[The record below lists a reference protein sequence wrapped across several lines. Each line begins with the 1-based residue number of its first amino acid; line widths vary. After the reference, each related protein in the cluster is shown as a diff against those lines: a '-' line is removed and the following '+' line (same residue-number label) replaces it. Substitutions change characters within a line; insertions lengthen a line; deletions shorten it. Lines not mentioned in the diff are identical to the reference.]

1 MSESLPP
8 LQIVNSRK
16 ARDVLNDVPVS
27 GGPDL
32 APHAPC
38 KYLLPNKS
46 TAFLKFMF
54 KTRTAKHKVL
64 KPETRLRAGLESRE
78 KEIGS
83 QCEHLLG
90 ATEEGGGLCSGK
102 NGGRGSVMA
111 QLRKL
116 KSHC

>member
-8 LQIVNSRK
+8 LQIINSTK

-38 KYLLPNKS
+38 KYLLRNKS

-64 KPETRLRAGLESRE
+64 KPETRLRAGLESRQ

-90 ATEEGGGLCSGK
+90 ATEEGGVCAVARTEGGGL
-102 NGGRGSVMA
+102 
-111 QLRKL
+111 
-116 KSHC
+116 